1 MTAVVHHGLFVAEGT
16 SDAPLAD
23 VVVSLF
29 LDRDV
34 VVNLSRPDFSLL
46 PRVEKDVRSRLQVGG
61 SSWVDRST

>member
-1 MTAVVHHGLFVAEGT
+1 MTAVEGT